1 MTVRWVPFYIC
12 VLKQSPGYS
21 NYVCMCPFILILCL
35 SYSSDSQ
42 SVASISNSYSIL
54 LFFPDFYKTL
64 QLLFSKMLTFSTKP
78 TLPPTF
84 YTWKKKEKEKKK
96 DKLWLLPYQTY
107 YFLFYLLHVKEAYV
121 IQLHKFWISEI
132 TFHKYFLNLKLI
144 WYINGKSIICWVQ
157 QPGFKLQLFCSIPL
171 DLSETQF
178 TPCGY

>member
-1 MTVRWVPFYIC
+1 
-12 VLKQSPGYS
+12 
-21 NYVCMCPFILILCL
+21 MCPFILILCL

-54 LFFPDFYKTL
+54 LFFPAFYKTL
-64 QLLFSKMLTFSTKP
+64 PIALLQNVDFLHKTDLTTYV
-78 TLPPTF
+78 LHL
-84 YTWKKKEKEKKK
+84 KKKKK

-107 YFLFYLLHVKEAYV
+107 YFLFYLFHVKEAYV
-121 IQLHKFWISEI
+121 IQLHKSWISEI

-144 WYINGKSIICWVQ
+144 WHINGKSIICWVQ